1 MIPRPK
7 SDSAARHNPSRWIC
21 TTKPGKCNGM
31 FRAYGQDMPC
41 PLRAKCYWG
50 RRNTYEWALGYK
62 VGGRCL
68 DLDVDIEHR
77 REHGTRAMVLQRL
90 FAPKP
95 RPPSTPEQRE
105 KKTRKAREK
114 REKERQNCQ
123 TFGEMPQRVLLPCG
137 EDCEGG
143 CPYDGPCPY
152 TDADIEAME
161 AEAKREKA
169 RRQSAEKYQRQ
180 KARMAVDPDYAEKFR
195 AGNRRR
201 NKAAYGRNP
210 EKYRKW
216 AREAKQKKRQQ
227 QKKG

>member
-7 SDSAARHNPSRWIC
+7 SDAAARHNPGRWIC
-21 TTKPGKCNGM
+21 TTAPEKCNGT
-31 FRAYGQDMPC
+31 FRAYDQDMPC

-50 RRNTYEWALGYK
+50 RRNTYERALGHK
-62 VGGRCL
+62 VHGRCL
-68 DLDVDIEHR
+68 ELDVDIERR
-77 REHGTRAMVLQRL
+77 REHDARGKALQRL

-105 KKTRKAREK
+105 KDAQRAREK
-114 REKERQNCQ
+114 RERERTNCQ
-123 TFGEMPQRVLLPCG
+123 TSGNLTERPLLPCG

-152 TDADIEAME
+152 TDADIDALV

-169 RRQSAEKYQRQ
+169 RLQSAAKYQRQ
-180 KARMAVDPDYAEKFR
+180 RARMAVDPEYAAKFR

-201 NKAAYGRNP
+201 NKAAYDRNP
-210 EKYRKW
+210 EKYRKKS
-216 AREAKQKKRQQ
+216 REHQRKKRQQ
-227 QKKG
+227 KKG